1 MEGKGKRKIHSDPE
15 LGMKACPFHKGQ
27 TQAAHIYTHGWRKAK
42 CRPHAD
48 GSGTTLGLVH
58 RSSQVLSP
66 RHAHSARA
74 VSRNQRTVPG
84 DARGGN
90 KCFTFESLFKNEG
103 GTGEVAE
110 ELAFPAR
117 LSQLFGTAHRSVGLM
132 VQVSPDIGNEPPYE
146 PKKQPS
152 DGIDHSEDKKIKTP
166 FEVHQSSEEVT
177 KLPCTALE
185 RTGQSILGVII
196 NSFMCG
202 AILAKISRS
211 KNRAKT
217 ITFSKNAVISK
228 RGGKLCL
235 LIRVA
240 NLRKSL
246 LIGSHIYGKLLKTTI
261 TPEGETIILDQV
273 NIEFIVDAGNE
284 NLFFISPLTI
294 YHIIDKNSPFFH
306 TAAETIL
313 QQDFELVVFLDGTV
327 EATSATCQV
336 RTSYIPEE
344 VLWGYRFAPIVSK
357 TKEGKYRVDFQNFSK
372 TVAVETPHCA
382 FCLYN
387 EKEAKAKEKKVTT
400 ECKKHS
406 SFLACSL
413 AMGIRSRNRKPQC
426 KQIRL
431 KNKLL
436 RFQAGTKSTAG
447 HL

>member
-1 MEGKGKRKIHSDPE
+1 MFNYLRKRF
-15 LGMKACPFHKGQ
+15 AR
-27 TQAAHIYTHGWRKAK
+27 HITE
-42 CRPHAD
+42 
-48 GSGTTLGLVH
+48 
-58 RSSQVLSP
+58 RS
-66 RHAHSARA
+66 RR
-74 VSRNQRTVPG
+74 R
-84 DARGGN
+84 
-90 KCFTFESLFKNEG
+90 
-103 GTGEVAE
+103 
-110 ELAFPAR
+110 AR
-117 LSQLFGTAHRSVGLM
+117 LVSKDGRCNIEFGNVEEQSRFVFLIDIWTTILDLKWRYKMTIFISAFLGSWFLFGLLWYVVAYIHKDLPEFNPSINHTPCVENINGLTSAFLFSLET
-132 VQVSPDIGNEPPYE
+132 QVTI
-146 PKKQPS
+146 
-152 DGIDHSEDKKIKTP
+152 
-166 FEVHQSSEEVT
+166 V
-177 KLPCTALE
+177 
-185 RTGQSILGVII
+185 GVII

-228 RGGKLCL
+228 RAGKLCL

-273 NIEFIVDAGNE
+273 NIEFVVDAGNE

-294 YHIIDKNSPFFH
+294 YHVIDKNSPFFH
-306 TAAETIL
+306 MAAETIL

-387 EKEAKAKEKKVTT
+387 EKETKAKEKKGYDNPGFVMSEASETSDT
-400 ECKKHS
+400 Q
-406 SFLACSL
+406 
-413 AMGIRSRNRKPQC
+413 M
-426 KQIRL
+426 
-431 KNKLL
+431 
-436 RFQAGTKSTAG
+436 
-447 HL
+447 